1 MPAARPLAAGI
12 CDEPPVFAGF
22 ALLHFCMN
30 LPNRLT
36 LARLVFAALF
46 VVCFSVEFPHRFT
59 VAFTLFLVATF
70 TDWLDGEIAR
80 RHKLVTDFGKLMDP
94 LADKILTAAAFI
106 CLAAHDAIPAWAVV
120 LIISREFLIT
130 GLRSIAASKGIVMAA
145 DTLGK
150 HKTSWQMGTILYFL
164 LLLAWREFGTPYWFG
179 DAWWTGTRIF
189 VPIMVALSAFSGLAY
204 LFKNRGLIDGR

>member
-1 MPAARPLAAGI
+1 
-12 CDEPPVFAGF
+12 
-22 ALLHFCMN
+22 MN

-36 LARLVFAALF
+36 LARLGFAAAFVICFSVVFPYCFTAAFALF
-46 VVCFSVEFPHRFT
+46 VV
-59 VAFTLFLVATF
+59 AAF

-80 RHKLVTDFGKLMDP
+80 RQNLVTDFGKLMDP

-106 CLAAHDAIPAWAVV
+106 CLVAHEAIPAWAVV

-130 GLRSIAASKGIVMAA
+130 GLRSLAASKGIVMAA

-164 LLLAWREFGTPYWFG
+164 LLLAWKEFSHPAWFES
-179 DAWWTGTRIF
+179 AWWAGTHVF
-189 VPIMVALSAFSGLAY
+189 VPIMVALSVWSGLAY
-204 LFKNRGLIDGR
+204 LYKNRELIDGR